1 MVQWL
6 RLCAPNAGDMGSM
19 PGQGTNVLHAACV
32 CVCVCVRHSVVF
44 DSLRPH
50 GLQPT
55 RLLCPRN
62 SQGKNTG
69 VGSHSLFQGIFSTPG

>member
-6 RLCAPNAGDMGSM
+6 RLCAPNAGGMGSM
-19 PGQGTNVLHAACV
+19 PGQGTNVLHAV
-32 CVCVCVRHSVVF
+32 CVCVLVVQ
-44 DSLRPH
+44 SCL
-50 GLQPT
+50 T
-55 RLLCPRN
+55 LCDPMDYTAHQTPLSRN